1 MIIDCISDLHGFY
14 PDFLDENNEPIEGDL
29 LIIAGDLTRRDMEG
43 EYWQFNNWLSSLNHR
58 KKIIVPGNHDH
69 YLYEDINKVDNPF
82 KEAGGELLA
91 DSGIEFEGLK
101 IWGSPWTKSFEG
113 MNPKCMAYTVQN
125 DRDLM
130 NYFGII
136 PYDIDILVTHSPAFG
151 VLDEVSYICEDK
163 EVIENAGSNYLY
175 GWLKYSGRPKLHVFG
190 HIHEAYGQTEY
201 FSGCTSVNASHV
213 NEQYKPVNKPIRIVL
228 THSGNASLAN

>member
-163 EVIENAGSNYLY
+163 
-175 GWLKYSGRPKLHVFG
+175 
-190 HIHEAYGQTEY
+190 
-201 FSGCTSVNASHV
+201 
-213 NEQYKPVNKPIRIVL
+213 
-228 THSGNASLAN
+228 